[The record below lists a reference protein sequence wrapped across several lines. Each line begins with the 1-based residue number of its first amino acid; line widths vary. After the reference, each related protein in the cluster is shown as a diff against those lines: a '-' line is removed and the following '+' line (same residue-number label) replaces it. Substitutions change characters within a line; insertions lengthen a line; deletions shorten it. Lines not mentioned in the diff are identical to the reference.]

1 MWPTTRKKEMC
12 TSYMWAILSL
22 SFAQKQKQKI
32 PYLRGISFRCW
43 SLSWWAN
50 EEIVVLTPFMAPK
63 SYIQSSWFANIYM
76 LPYGIDLNSRTVS
89 FSNDKVPRFTDMFL
103 IVLKHV
109 WLGWAWDFGV
119 VRWATEM
126 SRSGG
131 DLGFWA
137 GLRCCVNAETE
148 TAKSNFKLSVTRQPH
163 PLG

>member
-22 SFAQKQKQKI
+22 SFAQKKSKK
-32 PYLRGISFRCW
+32 
-43 SLSWWAN
+43 SLIFVGSAFAVGRFHGGPMRKLLYWHPLW
-50 EEIVVLTPFMAPK
+50 APK